1 MLHLF
6 WDLQCWDDP
15 KSDWRVTQ
23 CCSGSLS
30 CAWGW
35 CTKTWPFLSI
45 ASNWWAVL
53 VQRGSIHVH
62 PNDLNYCWLAC
73 ISWNRKSCQIFFN
86 NLSNLLIPKHCTF
99 FEILALKGSV
109 LASKR
114 RLFASKKRLFAS
126 KTDASGHFL
135 SLRLFSPQTF
145 VWSVLGGII
154 IQSILSQP
162 FSDLQSC
169 DGQES
174 VQWIRNATMVF
185 NPKTFSFMHQCYQ
198 CFCTDWYDYV
208 YCAGL
213 SGKTLNESVV
223 GI

>member
-1 MLHLF
+1 MCLGLMHKDMAVFVHSIQLVSSF
-6 WDLQCWDDP
+6 GAE
-15 KSDWRVTQ
+15 RVY
-23 CCSGSLS
+23 S
-30 CAWGW
+30 CTSQWF
-35 CTKTWPFLSI
+35 KL
-45 ASNWWAVL
+45 
-53 VQRGSIHVH
+53 
-62 PNDLNYCWLAC
+62 
-73 ISWNRKSCQIFFN
+73 
-86 NLSNLLIPKHCTF
+86 LLIGVYQLKPEILPNLFQQPVKSLNPQALRLF

>member
-15 KSDWRVTQ
+15 KSNWRVTQ

-45 ASNWWAVL
+45 ASNWWAAL

-86 NLSNLLIPKHCTF
+86 NLSNLLIPKHCASYWNIGIEGERPSVQKASFCVQKASFRVQNGRIRALSKPAPF
-99 FEILALKGSV
+99 FPTNICLECFG
-109 LASKR
+109 
-114 RLFASKKRLFAS
+114 
-126 KTDASGHFL
+126 GHHH
-135 SLRLFSPQTF
+135 P
-145 VWSVLGGII
+145 
-154 IQSILSQP
+154 IQPILSQP
-162 FSDLQSC
+162 FSDLQSR

-174 VQWIRNATMVF
+174 VQMDQKRHHGF
-185 NPKTFSFMHQCYQ
+185 
-198 CFCTDWYDYV
+198 
-208 YCAGL
+208 
-213 SGKTLNESVV
+213 
-223 GI
+223 

>member
-1 MLHLF
+1 MLLITY
-6 WDLQCWDDP
+6 
-15 KSDWRVTQ
+15 VTPTSKLT
-23 CCSGSLS
+23 CEPYNITYNLGVPLC
-30 CAWGW
+30 
-35 CTKTWPFLSI
+35 
-45 ASNWWAVL
+45 
-53 VQRGSIHVH
+53 IHVH

-86 NLSNLLIPKHCTF
+86 NLSNLLIPKHCAF

>member
-15 KSDWRVTQ
+15 KSNWRVTQ

-45 ASNWWAVL
+45 ASKWSAVL

-86 NLSNLLIPKHCTF
+86 NLSNLLIPKHCAF
-99 FEILALKGSV
+99 FWNIGIEGERPSVQKASFCVQKASFRVQNGRIRAL
-109 LASKR
+109 SKPAPFFPTNIC
-114 RLFASKKRLFAS
+114 LECFG
-126 KTDASGHFL
+126 GHHH
-135 SLRLFSPQTF
+135 P
-145 VWSVLGGII
+145 IH
-154 IQSILSQP
+154 P
-162 FSDLQSC
+162 FSTLFGSS
-169 DGQES
+169 ELWWPRISS
-174 VQWIRNATMVF
+174 VDQKRHHGF
-185 NPKTFSFMHQCYQ
+185 
-198 CFCTDWYDYV
+198 
-208 YCAGL
+208 
-213 SGKTLNESVV
+213 
-223 GI
+223 

>member
-15 KSDWRVTQ
+15 KSNWRVTQ

-45 ASNWWAVL
+45 ASKWSAVL

-62 PNDLNYCWLAC
+62 PGDLNYCWLAF

-86 NLSNLLIPKHCTF
+86 NLSNLLIPKHRTF

-154 IQSILSQP
+154 I
-162 FSDLQSC
+162 
-169 DGQES
+169 
-174 VQWIRNATMVF
+174 
-185 NPKTFSFMHQCYQ
+185 
-198 CFCTDWYDYV
+198 
-208 YCAGL
+208 
-213 SGKTLNESVV
+213 
-223 GI
+223 

>member
-86 NLSNLLIPKHCTF
+86 NLSNLLIPKHCAF
-99 FEILALKGSV
+99 FWNIAIEGERPSVQKASFCVQKASFRVQNGRIRAL
-109 LASKR
+109 SKPAPFFPTNIC
-114 RLFASKKRLFAS
+114 LECFG
-126 KTDASGHFL
+126 GHHH
-135 SLRLFSPQTF
+135 P
-145 VWSVLGGII
+145 IH
-154 IQSILSQP
+154 P
-162 FSDLQSC
+162 FSTLFGSS
-169 DGQES
+169 ELWWPRISS
-174 VQWIRNATMVF
+174 VDQKRHHGF
-185 NPKTFSFMHQCYQ
+185 
-198 CFCTDWYDYV
+198 
-208 YCAGL
+208 
-213 SGKTLNESVV
+213 
-223 GI
+223 